1 MSGLSFVERLSAL
14 DKPDEAN
21 DTEQIW
27 MIIRTFLGIVRVL
40 IFVSIIVIAE
50 MLEEIFIANLSLA
63 VWSLIVGIPL
73 FVLISSLIILG
84 NKKFLKESK
93 KSQKTAVLRPIM
105 KRVQITIQPCH
116 LFGLSIGQHRLHRL
130 RLVHRAYLVQLQP
143 HLPQTGF
150 HQHF

>member
-1 MSGLSFVERLSAL
+1 MKVAATDMSGLSFFERLSAL

-50 MLEEIFIANLSLA
+50 MLEEIFIGNLSLA

-73 FVLISSLIILG
+73 FVLLSSLIILG
-84 NKKFLKESK
+84 NKRFIDKPSK
-93 KSQKTAVLRPIM
+93 SDNTTVLRPIL
-105 KRVQITIQPCH
+105 KRV
-116 LFGLSIGQHRLHRL
+116 
-130 RLVHRAYLVQLQP
+130 
-143 HLPQTGF
+143 
-150 HQHF
+150 

>member
-1 MSGLSFVERLSAL
+1 MKVAATDMSGLSFVERLSAL

-50 MLEEIFIANLSLA
+50 MLEEVFIANLSLA

-84 NKKFLKESK
+84 NKKFLNESK
-93 KSQKTAVLRPIM
+93 TVSYT
-105 KRVQITIQPCH
+105 H
-116 LFGLSIGQHRLHRL
+116 LT
-130 RLVHRAYLVQLQP
+130 
-143 HLPQTGF
+143 LPTKLEV
-150 HQHF
+150 

>member
-1 MSGLSFVERLSAL
+1 MKVAASDMSGLSFAERLSAL

-84 NKKFLKESK
+84 NKKFLKEPK
-93 KSQKTAVLRPIM
+93 NSQKTAVLRPIM
-105 KRVQITIQPCH
+105 KRV
-116 LFGLSIGQHRLHRL
+116 
-130 RLVHRAYLVQLQP
+130 
-143 HLPQTGF
+143 
-150 HQHF
+150 

>member
-1 MSGLSFVERLSAL
+1 MKVAATDMSGLSFVERLSAL

-84 NKKFLKESK
+84 NKKFLNESD

-105 KRVQITIQPCH
+105 KRV
-116 LFGLSIGQHRLHRL
+116 
-130 RLVHRAYLVQLQP
+130 
-143 HLPQTGF
+143 
-150 HQHF
+150 

>member
-1 MSGLSFVERLSAL
+1 MKVAATDMSGLSFIERLSAL

-84 NKKFLKESK
+84 NKNSLM
-93 KSQKTAVLRPIM
+93 RPKNH
-105 KRVQITIQPCH
+105 KRLQYC
-116 LFGLSIGQHRLHRL
+116 
-130 RLVHRAYLVQLQP
+130 AQL
-143 HLPQTGF
+143 
-150 HQHF
+150 

>member
-1 MSGLSFVERLSAL
+1 MKVAATDMSGLSFFERLSAL

-73 FVLISSLIILG
+73 FVLISSLIIKTPFNLRRIYG
-84 NKKFLKESK
+84 NN
-93 KSQKTAVLRPIM
+93 P
-105 KRVQITIQPCH
+105 
-116 LFGLSIGQHRLHRL
+116 SI
-130 RLVHRAYLVQLQP
+130 LQNI
-143 HLPQTGF
+143 F
-150 HQHF
+150 IKY